1 MRKQFIKHL
10 EETKENQ
17 TLKYQFNNS
26 INHEGNTI
34 QNVLFV
40 CSIQKVNTIK
50 LEEFLKGLGFVNIEE
65 TGDKTKEKGKKG
77 KGKK

>member
-1 MRKQFIKHL
+1 M
-10 EETKENQ
+10 
-17 TLKYQFNNS
+17 
-26 INHEGNTI
+26 NHEGNTI